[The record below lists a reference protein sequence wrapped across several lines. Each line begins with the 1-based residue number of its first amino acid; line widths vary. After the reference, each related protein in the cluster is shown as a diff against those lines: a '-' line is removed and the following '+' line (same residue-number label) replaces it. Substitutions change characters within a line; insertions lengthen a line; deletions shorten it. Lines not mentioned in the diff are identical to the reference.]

1 MLVYIIYIFVDPEC
15 VDCVCEYK
23 NDAYIDKS
31 HPEVAPEK
39 PSCDKAKQHYD
50 PCKDKVFDDIAY
62 DDREIQEL
70 IEKIV
75 NNSYYQRQPE
85 QQ

>member
-1 MLVYIIYIFVDPEC
+1 MFVYVIYIFTNLEC
-15 VDCVCEYK
+15 IDCVREDK
-23 NDAYIDKS
+23 NDAYIYKS
-31 HPEVAPEK
+31 HPEVASEK
-39 PSCDKAKQHYD
+39 PPCDKSKQHYD

-70 IEKIV
+70 IKKIV